1 MWLQRATL
9 AAFYGKLQGER
20 ELVKGDAARLIAE
33 AQDSYGDIQD
43 SWEERVR
50 LPNGVECCWYPLTPI
65 LHLPSRR

>member
-1 MWLQRATL
+1 MWLQGATP

-43 SWEERVR
+43 
-50 LPNGVECCWYPLTPI
+50 
-65 LHLPSRR
+65 